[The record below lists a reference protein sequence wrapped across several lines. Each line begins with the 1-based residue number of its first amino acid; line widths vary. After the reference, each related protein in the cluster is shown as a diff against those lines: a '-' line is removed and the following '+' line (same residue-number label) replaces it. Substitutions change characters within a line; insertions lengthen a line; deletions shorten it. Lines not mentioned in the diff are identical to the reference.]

1 MGSSYVGI
9 GTLCTPAES
18 ILSARAE
25 SSRLRTALVV
35 RDTPQHLAQFVQVL
49 VYGSYGYDT
58 NLLALRAPGALAHRV
73 LGGERHS
80 PAFGSI
86 RTGACVR

>member
-1 MGSSYVGI
+1 MN
-9 GTLCTPAES
+9 TF
-18 ILSARAE
+18 ARLA
-25 SSRLRTALVV
+25 RLRTALVV

-73 LGGERHS
+73 NS
-80 PAFGSI
+80 
-86 RTGACVR
+86 

>member
-1 MGSSYVGI
+1 MHGERHSHSPLSSIFLHQFVQVLVYEY
-9 GTLCTPAES
+9 L
-18 ILSARAE
+18 RAPGALAH
-25 SSRLRTALVV
+25 RGLVV

-73 LGGERHS
+73 NS
-80 PAFGSI
+80 
-86 RTGACVR
+86 